1 MYLGC
6 VLSVSLTSWPCS
18 NQETIIRF
26 VQPYLSGS
34 FLESGTVWSV
44 FATLHHFMVIIFWLY
59 CFHIYIYYLSALD
72 LAELGSLS
80 SSLSGVGVDLVR
92 MSHRCQRD
100 TANSHRQSIKMR
112 PTQRWAVCVFL
123 GSPWQAPWDCMCLY
137 SLSWTG
143 RGP

>member
-6 VLSVSLTSWPCS
+6 VLSVSLTSWPFS
-18 NQETIIRF
+18 NQETIIHF
-26 VQPYLSGS
+26 VQSYLSGS
-34 FLESGTVWSV
+34 FHESGTVWSV
-44 FATLHHFMVIIFWLY
+44 CATLHHFMIIIVWLY
-59 CFHIYIYYLSALD
+59 CFHIYKYALD
-72 LAELGSLS
+72 VAELGSLS

-92 MSHRCQRD
+92 MSHRCQWD
-100 TANSHRQSIKMR
+100 TANIHRQSLKTR